1 MTGRAAIERAQNQ
14 ALIAA
19 RQKEEDQRA
28 DSAAGML
35 ATAAQLRHSAG
46 GMTDSNDRDTMIR
59 VAVGYEQRAAG
70 VLRRLNR
77 SHQRYP

>member
-28 DSAAGML
+28 D
-35 ATAAQLRHSAG
+35 
-46 GMTDSNDRDTMIR
+46 
-59 VAVGYEQRAAG
+59 VAVCSELTRRVWGGAAAS
-70 VLRRLNR
+70 R
-77 SHQRYP
+77 P